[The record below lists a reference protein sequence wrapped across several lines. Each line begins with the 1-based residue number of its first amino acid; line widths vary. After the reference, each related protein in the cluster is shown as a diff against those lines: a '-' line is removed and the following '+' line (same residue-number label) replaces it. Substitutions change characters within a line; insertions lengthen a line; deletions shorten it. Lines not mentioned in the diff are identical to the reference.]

1 MSKMMIGLIG
11 ILMAGP
17 AMAKLPPA
25 SEEAIAKA
33 AAEKDKG
40 NWANQ
45 VAGYQLCM
53 AQDRTAAA
61 YLKSHV
67 GSHAPTATPACQKPG
82 PYVVAAPAAAA
93 PSKK

>member
-1 MSKMMIGLIG
+1 MSKILIGLIG
-11 ILMAGP
+11 ILMAGL
-17 AMAKLPPA
+17 ATAKLPPA

-40 NWANQ
+40 NRASQ
-45 VAGYQLCM
+45 VADYQLCM
-53 AQDRTAAA
+53 TQDRIADA
-61 YLKSHV
+61 YLKSHG
-67 GSHAPTATPACQKPG
+67 GSHAPTATPACQKPE